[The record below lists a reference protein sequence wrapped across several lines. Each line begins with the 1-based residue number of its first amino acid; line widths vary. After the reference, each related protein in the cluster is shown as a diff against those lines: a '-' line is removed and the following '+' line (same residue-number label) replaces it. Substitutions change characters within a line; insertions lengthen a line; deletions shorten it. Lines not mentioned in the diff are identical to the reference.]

1 MKNIMKRL
9 GIVLVTIFILA
20 SCGNKD
26 KDDRLQKLEE
36 LKQQREELTIE
47 INELEAE
54 LIDEG
59 IIVKDKTI
67 SVKVLFIDTVEFNS
81 YLEIQGNVDGEENVI
96 ATGKTVG
103 VANAVYVKE
112 GQQVYAGQM
121 LASMDASVLQQ
132 SLAELE
138 NSYDFLGDIYNRQK
152 ALWEQNIG
160 SELQYLQAK
169 NNMESMAKRIATVKQ
184 QVAMNYITSPINGR
198 VEEVNLKIGSSV
210 SPGIPAFRIVNFSK
224 VKVEAEISEAYS
236 DNVKVGNDVL
246 IEFPDLNIETEAKLD
261 FVGKFINPNNRSFK
275 IECRLKPEKGVEYRA
290 NMLAVMKINNYSNLN
305 AIVIPF
311 NIIQSSV
318 KGDFV
323 YVVIEKNKKK
333 YAEIRWIE
341 KSIIYNGEVEV
352 VSGLKKGDKVITH
365 GFNNLK
371 DGSEIQII
379 E

>member
-1 MKNIMKRL
+1 MKNIMKRF
-9 GIVLVTIFILA
+9 GVLFLAVFVLA

-36 LKQQREELTIE
+36 LKQQREELTTE

-54 LIDEG
+54 LIAEG
-59 IIVKDKTI
+59 LIVKDKTI
-67 SVKVLFIDTVEFNS
+67 SVKVLSVDTVEFYS
-81 YLEIQGNVDGEENVI
+81 YLEIQGKVDGEENVI

-103 VANAVYVKE
+103 VANGVYVKE
-112 GQQVYAGQM
+112 GQQVYAGQI
-121 LASMDASVLQQ
+121 LASMDASVIQQ

-138 NSYDFLGDIYNRQK
+138 NSYDFLVDIYNRQK

-198 VEEVNLKIGSSV
+198 VEEVNIKIGSSV

-224 VKVEAEISEAYS
+224 VKVEADISEAYS

-275 IECRLKPEKGVEYRA
+275 IECKLKPEKGVEYRA
-290 NMLAVMKINNYSNLN
+290 NMLAVMKINNYSNLK

-333 YAEIRWIE
+333 YAEIRWVE
-341 KSIIYNGEVEV
+341 KSVIYNGEVEV
-352 VSGLKKGDKVITH
+352 VSGLKKGDKVITK